1 MSSKG
6 QQVREE
12 TTTSEE
18 AACIHCGDPCG
29 GDAVSEGELRFCC
42 AGCATVYA
50 LLHQSGM
57 GTYYSLED
65 KPGLKPGTDVDASRF
80 AYLDKSSIRSR
91 LLDFDDLETGRITF
105 SMPQI
110 HCSSCIWLLEHLF
123 KIEPGVRSSRVDFH
137 RRRASI
143 VFDSQR
149 LPLSGLVAVLTS
161 LGYEPDINLSDLD
174 AERPDRSFRT
184 IYAQVAVA
192 GFCFG
197 NVMLLSFP
205 HYLGLETVG
214 QLSGGRIFDYL
225 RVLLTLPVILYGAKS
240 FYQSAWQGLSH
251 RQINMDVPITL
262 GILVLAA
269 RSFYGIFVDGAAGY
283 LDSLCALV
291 FLLLLGRLFQK
302 KTYVSI
308 AFDRDYRAYLPVAV
322 TRILDGGEESI
333 PLEDVAI
340 GDRLVIR
347 GRELIPADAEL
358 VGGDA
363 KIDYGFVTGESEPV
377 VVTAGDRVFAGGRQT
392 CGTIEIEITSVPS
405 RSYLFRLWEEM
416 ETAAKTRAP
425 VTSLANRVS
434 QYFTPAILGL
444 AFMNALYWWLIDP
457 DLIWHTTTSVL
468 IVACP
473 CALALSSPFALGAAQ
488 RLLGKAGIFL
498 RDSSIVE
505 RLGGL
510 TALVFDKTG
519 TITRSESSEPEWVG
533 EALTSDQQADILAL
547 VRQSVHPLSVA
558 LRQYLGPRQVAP
570 VSGFREELGQGLEA
584 TINCRRVRIGSAA
597 WTGATDVNDDVS
609 ASVFVTIDSVSLGY
623 FRIASQYRPG
633 LPKLLKR
640 LVTRYRLMLLSGD
653 HEGERSN
660 LTEFFGSD
668 SELHFNQSPHDKLR
682 RVTELMQDGTEVGM
696 VGDGLND
703 AGALRA
709 ARVGLAVVEGQ
720 SSFSPASDGIIDSR
734 SFELLPAVLDFSKD
748 TVRVIKA
755 SFALSFVYNV
765 VGLFFA
771 VRGDLSPLL
780 AAVLMPTSSISIV
793 LFTTLAAGYRARMR
807 GLAS

>member
-1 MSSKG
+1 MG
-6 QQVREE
+6 QPVREGSTTPIE
-12 TTTSEE
+12 TT
-18 AACIHCGDPCG
+18 CIHCGDRCG
-29 GDAVSEGELRFCC
+29 GDAVSAGELRFCC
-42 AGCATVYA
+42 AGCETVYA
-50 LLHQSGM
+50 LLRQSGM
-57 GTYYSLED
+57 GTYYSLEN
-65 KPGLKPGTDVDASRF
+65 KPGLKPGSTGDASRF

-91 LLDFDDLETGRITF
+91 LLDFDDSETGRITF

-123 KIEPGVRSSRVDFH
+123 KIEPGVRSSRVDFQ
-137 RRRASI
+137 RRRVSI

-149 LPLSGLVAVLTS
+149 LPLSRLVALLTS
-161 LGYEPDINLSDLD
+161 LGYEPDINLSNLD
-174 AERPDRSFRT
+174 SDRPDRSFRT

-205 HYLGLETVG
+205 HYLGLESVG
-214 QLSGGRIFDYL
+214 ELLGGRIFDYL
-225 RVLLTLPVILYGAKS
+225 KVLLTLPVILYGAKS
-240 FYQSAWQGLSH
+240 FYRSAWQGLSH

-262 GILVLAA
+262 GISVLTA
-269 RSFYGIFVDGAAGY
+269 RSFYGIFIEGSAGY

-322 TRILDGGEESI
+322 TRILDEDEESI
-333 PLEDVAI
+333 PLEEVET

-347 GRELIPADAEL
+347 GREIIPADARL
-358 VGGDA
+358 IGGDA
-363 KIDYGFVTGESEPV
+363 KIDYSFVTGESEPV
-377 VVTAGDRVFAGGRQT
+377 VAAVGDRIFAGGRQT
-392 CGTIEIEITSVPS
+392 GGTIEIEITSVPS

-416 ETAAKTRAP
+416 ETAAETRSP

-444 AFMNALYWWLIDP
+444 ASLNALYWWLTNP

-488 RLLGKAGIFL
+488 RFLGKAGIYL

-505 RLGGL
+505 RLGRL
-510 TALVFDKTG
+510 TTLVFDKTG
-519 TITRSESSEPEWVG
+519 TITRSEASEPEWVG
-533 EALTSDQQADILAL
+533 EPLKPEQQAAVSAL
-547 VRQSVHPLSVA
+547 VRQSVHPLSVT
-558 LRQYLGPRQVAP
+558 LRQHVFGHQQVGS
-570 VSGFREELGQGLEA
+570 VDGFREELGQGLEA
-584 TINCRRVRIGSAA
+584 TINGSRVRVGSAA
-597 WTGATDVNDDVS
+597 WTGATEVNDDVS
-609 ASVFVTIDSVSLGY
+609 ASVFVAVDGVNLGY

-633 LPKLLKR
+633 LPKLLNR
-640 LVTRYRLMLLSGD
+640 LVARYRLMLLSGD

-660 LTEFFGSD
+660 LTEFFGPD
-668 SELHFNQSPHDKLR
+668 SELHFSQSPHDKLR
-682 RVTELMQDGTEVGM
+682 RVSELMRAGVEVGM
-696 VGDGLND
+696 IGDGLND
-703 AGALRA
+703 AGALKA
-709 ARVGLAVVEGQ
+709 ARVGLTVVEGR

-748 TVRVIKA
+748 TVKIIKA
-755 SFALSFVYNV
+755 SFVLSFVYNV

-771 VRGDLSPLL
+771 VKGDLSPLL
-780 AAVLMPTSSISIV
+780 AAVLMPASSISVV
-793 LFTTLAAGYRARMR
+793 LFATLAAGYRARMR
-807 GLAS
+807 GLTR